1 MINEELEQTKNK
13 TSIIIGML
21 KNSDGVLERQNLI
34 THLQEELDTLAI
46 EANSDR
52 YEGSL
57 YYNEDVQYERNIE
70 IEAYKRGFLE
80 ALQLSKILK

>member
-1 MINEELEQTKNK
+1 MINEELEQSKNK
-13 TSIIIGML
+13 ISAIIGML
-21 KNSDGVLERQNLI
+21 KNSIGVLDRRNLI
-34 THLQEELDTLAI
+34 THLQEELYTLAI

-57 YYNEDVQYERNIE
+57 YYDEDAQYERNIE
-70 IEAYKRGFLE
+70 VEAYKRGFLE

>member
-1 MINEELEQTKNK
+1 MINEELEQSKNK
-13 TSIIIGML
+13 ISAIIGML

-34 THLQEELDTLAI
+34 THLREELDTLAI

-57 YYNEDVQYERNIE
+57 YYDEDAQYERNIE

-80 ALQLSKILK
+80 ALQLSEILK

>member
-1 MINEELEQTKNK
+1 MINEELEQSKNK
-13 TSIIIGML
+13 MRIVIGML

-46 EANSDR
+46 EANSDGC
-52 YEGSL
+52 EDSL
-57 YYNEDVQYERNIE
+57 YYDEDAQHERNIE

>member
-1 MINEELEQTKNK
+1 MINEELGQSKNK
-13 TSIIIGML
+13 MSAIIGML
-21 KNSDGVLERQNLI
+21 KNSDGILERQNLI

-52 YEGSL
+52 YEDSL
-57 YYNEDVQYERNIE
+57 YYDEDAQRERNIE